1 MVLDVTEYHADV
13 YYNTICAETI
23 AMMKDGVRIINIAR
37 GELVNDDDIIAAL
50 DSGKVAAYVT
60 DFPNGKTV
68 AAKGVVAIPHLGAS
82 TPESE
87 DNCAIMAADQVSEY
101 MLRGNIVNSVNLPC
115 LSLEPSGG
123 KRVVVI
129 AKSSVDLS
137 TMLAAISA
145 KPVATAYKTRNDYAA
160 AILDL
165 DNAGE
170 AADALTA
177 LDGVIKVRVI

>member
-1 MVLDVTEYHADV
+1 MY
-13 YYNTICAETI
+13 
-23 AMMKDGVRIINIAR
+23 KRQ
-37 GELVNDDDIIAAL
+37 DDDIIAAL

-60 DFPNGKTV
+60 DFPNGKTA

-129 AKSSVDLS
+129 ATVSYTHLDVYKRQSRLRSELKVGYELRYFSRMAATRSVTGL
-137 TMLAAISA
+137 
-145 KPVATAYKTRNDYAA
+145 N
-160 AILDL
+160 
-165 DNAGE
+165 
-170 AADALTA
+170 
-177 LDGVIKVRVI
+177 